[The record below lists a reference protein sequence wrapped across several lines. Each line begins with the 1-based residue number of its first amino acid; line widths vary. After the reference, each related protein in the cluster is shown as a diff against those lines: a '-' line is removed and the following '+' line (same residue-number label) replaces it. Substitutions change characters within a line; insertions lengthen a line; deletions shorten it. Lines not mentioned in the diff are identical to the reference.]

1 MKHTRILKL
10 SSIAFFLLFSIITAK
25 AQESINWVSINELEA
40 LQAKEKRKVIIDVYT
55 SWCGPCKMM
64 MKNTFTD
71 KGVIKYINK
80 NYYAVK
86 FNAEGN
92 EVVNFKGTEY
102 KNPNYDAAKTAGR
115 NGTHDFA
122 GIAAVD
128 GRLAYPTLVFLD
140 EELNLIGPLQGYRN
154 PDQLFPFLEFFVLE
168 IYKKNKFDIWLEC
181 RE

>member
-1 MKHTRILKL
+1 MNKILL
-10 SSIAFFLLFSIITAK
+10 VLLAINMNFMVVGQDKKSD
-25 AQESINWVSINELEA
+25 EGINWVSINELPA
-40 LQAKEKRKVIIDVYT
+40 LQAKEKRKVFIDVYT
-55 SWCGPCKMM
+55 NWCGPCKMM

-71 KGVIKYINK
+71 KGIIKYINQ

-92 EVVNFKGTEY
+92 EEITFKETTY
-102 KNPNYDAAKTAGR
+102 KNPTYDPAKTAGR

-122 GIAAVD
+122 GIAAVE

-140 EELNLIGPLQGYRN
+140 EDLNLIGPLQGYRQA
-154 PDQLFPFLEFFVLE
+154 DQLFPFLEFFKDE

-181 RE
+181 QQ

>member
-1 MKHTRILKL
+1 MNKLLLAILAI
-10 SSIAFFLLFSIITAK
+10 SINLTVTAQDK
-25 AQESINWVSINELEA
+25 KSDDGINWVSINDLPA
-40 LQAKEKRKVIIDVYT
+40 LQAKEKRKVMVDVYT

-71 KGVIKYINK
+71 KGIIKYLNQ

-92 EVVNFKGTEY
+92 EEITFQDKTY
-102 KNPNYDAAKTAGR
+102 KNPNYDPAKTTGR
-115 NGTHDFA
+115 NGTHEFA

-140 EELNLIGPLQGYRN
+140 EGLNLIGPLQGYRQA
-154 PDQLFPFLEFFVLE
+154 DQLFPFLEFFKDE

-181 RE
+181 QQ